1 MRVSVF
7 GWVDLPDVS
16 RGAVVEVEDSPRI
29 RGLIASGRLELIREM
44 PVDLVAP
51 RGTIAEVL
59 AWVGGD
65 SDRAEVALESELM
78 STAPR
83 KTLIG
88 KLEEIAADGYPYSDE
103 AAQEAAYEL
112 YEASEGGYAGDAGS
126 SLWEDLSE
134 PEGD

>member
-7 GWVDLPDVS
+7 GWVDLPDVP

-44 PVDLVAP
+44 PVALVAP

-65 SDRAEVALESELM
+65 SDRAEVALEAELM
-78 STAPR
+78 STAGR

-103 AAQEAAYEL
+103 AAQEAAYGL
-112 YEASEGGYAGDAGS
+112 YEAGVGGDAGEAGS
-126 SLWEDLSE
+126 PLWEDLSE
-134 PEGD
+134 TEGQ